1 MHPGNLTIP
10 AHGLMRRQHVWD
22 TLRPDLAPLYHP
34 HLRARRGRLALPV
47 FGPHRLAPGGTAA
60 RPESDTRNHA
70 AAAGSHCLSG
80 EHRKA
85 PAVGGSDAWPIRLP
99 GIGPHTPRR
108 VPRRPTTRPGDGV
121 AKTKLRLSAG
131 ICKIGPFYA
140 TFFILL
146 TAM

>member
-1 MHPGNLTIP
+1 MHPGNRAIP

-47 FGPHRLAPGGTAA
+47 FDPHRLAPGGTAA
-60 RPESDTRNHA
+60 RAESDTRNHA
-70 AAAGSHCLSG
+70 GRWLALLFRRAQESSRG
-80 EHRKA
+80 R
-85 PAVGGSDAWPIRLP
+85 GSDAWPIRLP

-121 AKTKLRLSAG
+121 AKTKLLSLG
-131 ICKIGPFYA
+131 
-140 TFFILL
+140 
-146 TAM
+146 